1 MSLPWT
7 RRHFRLG
14 SGIILWTYVATH
26 LSNHALG
33 LISLATAE
41 RGLQIALRVWH
52 SPPGTVLLYAAF
64 IVHVSLALLEG
75 DDPGMNERSSLRVR
89 CDRADSHWS

>member
-33 LISLATAE
+33 LISLATA
-41 RGLQIALRVWH
+41 
-52 SPPGTVLLYAAF
+52 
-64 IVHVSLALLEG
+64 
-75 DDPGMNERSSLRVR
+75 
-89 CDRADSHWS
+89 